1 MSRISMEPH
10 GRFGHLFA
18 AAVEKKNLSLRD
30 VAAKFDYSY
39 EQMRKLVH
47 GRSRPSKCLLT
58 GLCDLLEMP
67 YEEAS
72 RAANADRMEE
82 RYGIEEAHA
91 ALKQNPRIA
100 DIEPYLSQLDDREWQ
115 MFVTQIGGYVHA
127 RQRSQ

>member
-1 MSRISMEPH
+1 MEPH

-18 AAVEKKNLSLRD
+18 AAVEQKNLSLRD

-39 EQMRKLVH
+39 EQMRKLVQ

-72 RAANADRMEE
+72 RAATLIGWKSDTGSKRHTPRSNRTL
-82 RYGIEEAHA
+82 GLQI
-91 ALKQNPRIA
+91 LNPI
-100 DIEPYLSQLDDREWQ
+100 YLN
-115 MFVTQIGGYVHA
+115 
-127 RQRSQ
+127 

>member
-18 AAVEKKNLSLRD
+18 AAVEKKNLFLRD

-58 GLCDLLEMP
+58 GLLRPL
-67 YEEAS
+67 
-72 RAANADRMEE
+72 RNALR
-82 RYGIEEAHA
+82 
-91 ALKQNPRIA
+91 
-100 DIEPYLSQLDDREWQ
+100 
-115 MFVTQIGGYVHA
+115 GGFPCC
-127 RQRSQ
+127 QR